1 MNNTLTD
8 NQMDNNQIII
18 NTTSMLQ
25 SPKYQSYPQSDMKS
39 KYYKQINKIKKNK
52 LLKKY
57 NKNQESDYSSLIK
70 KYQNEETEIINF
82 KSTENY
88 ISSINSFQNN
98 NNNQNYYNIENNNE
112 NNYNNNN
119 QIPKSCL
126 SSIDINYPNRF
137 KLEKRINTI
146 QKEIKELNGKMDFFI
161 QNYTHFPSYHNIKN
175 YCPVNNIFNKRISKS
190 YYKKKI
196 QKKIKNRDIQQKK
209 MDMTLKMFDYKIRNF
224 NLEFNKVDQKAL
236 SKAISPSMK
245 SISYS
250 IKKNNKSFY
259 ENKIIDKGFE
269 ISNLVSQIQK
279 RLDTKVKNE
288 YYKYYINKKDLLN
301 KF

>member
-1 MNNTLTD
+1 MLNNTQTD

-18 NTTSMLQ
+18 NTTSTLQ
-25 SPKYQSYPQSDMKS
+25 SPKYQSYPQSDIKS
-39 KYYKQINKIKKNK
+39 QYYKQINKIKKNK

-112 NNYNNNN
+112 NNDNNNN

-224 NLEFNKVDQKAL
+224 TLEFNKVDQKAL
-236 SKAISPSMK
+236 SNAISPSMK
-245 SISYS
+245 CITVS
-250 IKKNNKSFY
+250 IKNNQKIFL
-259 ENKIIDKGFE
+259 ENKIIDKGIE
-269 ISNLVSQIQK
+269 INNLVNKIQK
-279 RLDTKVKNE
+279 KLNLEIKNE
-288 YYKYYINKKDLLN
+288 YN
-301 KF
+301 KFYNKNFKKF

>member
-1 MNNTLTD
+1 MMNNTQTD

-236 SKAISPSMK
+236 SNAISPSMK
-245 SISYS
+245 CITVS
-250 IKKNNKSFY
+250 IKNNQKIFL
-259 ENKIIDKGFE
+259 ENKIIDKGIE
-269 ISNLVSQIQK
+269 INNLVNKIQK
-279 RLDTKVKNE
+279 KLNLEVKNE
-288 YYKYYINKKDLLN
+288 YN
-301 KF
+301 KFYNKNFKKF